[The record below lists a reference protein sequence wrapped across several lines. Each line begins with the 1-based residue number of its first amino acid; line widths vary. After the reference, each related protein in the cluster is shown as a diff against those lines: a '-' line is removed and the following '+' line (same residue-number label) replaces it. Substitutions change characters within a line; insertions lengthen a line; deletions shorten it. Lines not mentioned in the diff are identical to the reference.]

1 MTQKQTFEQ
10 ALERLDEI
18 SSRLESGEVSL
29 EESIK
34 IYEEGMKLIEFCNSK
49 LNEALNKIQKLSKTS
64 EGKFETEPLE
74 GDMQE

>member
-10 ALERLDEI
+10 ALERLEEI

-34 IYEEGMKLIEFCNSK
+34 MYEEGMKLIEFCNSK
-49 LNEALNKIQKLSKTS
+49 LNEALKKIQKLSKTPKG
-64 EGKFETEPLE
+64 EFEVEPLQ
-74 GDMQE
+74 GDMQD

>member
-34 IYEEGMKLIEFCNSK
+34 MYEEGMKLIEFCNSK
-49 LNEALNKIQKLSKTS
+49 LNEALKKIQKLSKS
-64 EGKFETEPLE
+64 PEGKFETEPLE
-74 GDMQE
+74 GDIQE